1 MDPFLEE
8 QCLKL
13 VEKIE
18 KKPIGKMLL
27 NDWKD
32 YSGQLTLEIIKQKL
46 KDHKYLTPFDFSL
59 DMRLLLE
66 PKVEEEAP
74 NPIQVAILDDLTNWL
89 NYKLLNMPRSKEEM
103 DYMHMQK
110 CVRKLQY
117 ILRALM
123 YNPPKSAHQIVGSAQ
138 HKQIPPNR
146 EGLHSSQK
154 RIDAIQQRIEKIK
167 KPEDLQGVLRILQ
180 KYVPQLTLSNEV
192 VIEGRLITKQ
202 CVAELRSYL
211 NSISV

>member
-1 MDPFLEE
+1 
-8 QCLKL
+8 
-13 VEKIE
+13 
-18 KKPIGKMLL
+18 MLL
-27 NDWKD
+27 DDWTD
-32 YSGQLTLEIIKQKL
+32 YSGKLSLEVIKKKL
-46 KDHKYLTPFDFSL
+46 NDNVYLTPFDFSL
-59 DMRLLLE
+59 DLRLILE
-66 PKVEEEAP
+66 PKNENDKA
-74 NPIQVAILDDLTNWL
+74 NPVQAAILDDLTNWV
-89 NYKLLNMPRSKEEM
+89 NYKLLNMPRSKEEE
-103 DYMHMQK
+103 DYMHIQK
-110 CVRKLQY
+110 CIAKLQK
-117 ILRALM
+117 IIKAMM
-123 YNPPKSAHQIVGSAQ
+123 YNPPKSAHQIIDTAQ

-211 NSISV
+211 NSISL